1 MNYRCKFCGYRF
13 KSKDEQICPEC
24 LTAREE
30 DISCGVYGEHDH
42 SHAVFDGSSMDH
54 GLFSKNDTF
63 RDGRADFLKEE
74 HRVEDR
80 TIASR
85 YEHRNGGD
93 ISMEADKRRRTV
105 PTQQNAPYR
114 PTPNAPYG
122 QQQNNPPRQSGGKGC
137 GCLFVFI
144 LILVA
149 AYVITNMDFLKDA
162 YEKINE
168 AVSENNQQTQTEKKS
183 KTEGSAIELPAE
195 CDFEAY
201 LSESEKS
208 EGRSD
213 DERLN
218 IYMKNSLFFVE
229 NDEYIPSTESVAK
242 DLYAVDLVID
252 LKYPD
257 GKRVESTDLDI
268 TDIECDAYDKDNKII
283 SVYYGQVSDVILY
296 NMGDIS
302 NLRPKLYYDKNADS
316 VVVYVDA
323 VYKGQDITFT
333 VEI

>member
-30 DISCGVYGEHDH
+30 DISCGVYGENDH
-42 SHAVFDGSSMDH
+42 SHAVFDGSSMNDH
-54 GLFSKNDTF
+54 LFSKNDTF

-74 HRVEDR
+74 HRAENR

-93 ISMEADKRRRTV
+93 ISMEADNRRRTV
-105 PTQQNAPYR
+105 PTSQNATYR
-114 PTPNAPYG
+114 PTSNTPYG
-122 QQQNNPPRQSGGKGC
+122 QQNNAPRQSGGKGC
-137 GCLFVFI
+137 GCLFIFI

-168 AVSENNQQTQTEKKS
+168 AVSEKNQQVQTEKKS
-183 KTEGSAIELPAE
+183 GADAGTIELPAE

-201 LSESEKS
+201 LSECEKS

-213 DERLN
+213 NDKLD
-218 IYMKNSLFFVE
+218 IYTKNSLFFVE
-229 NDEYIPSTESVAK
+229 NDEYIPSTEAPAK
-242 DLYAVDLVID
+242 DLYSVDLVID

-257 GKRVESTDLDI
+257 GKRVESSELDI
-268 TDIECDAYDKDNKII
+268 TNIECDAYDKENKII

-296 NMGDIS
+296 NLGDIS

-323 VYKGQDITFT
+323 VYKGKNVTFT